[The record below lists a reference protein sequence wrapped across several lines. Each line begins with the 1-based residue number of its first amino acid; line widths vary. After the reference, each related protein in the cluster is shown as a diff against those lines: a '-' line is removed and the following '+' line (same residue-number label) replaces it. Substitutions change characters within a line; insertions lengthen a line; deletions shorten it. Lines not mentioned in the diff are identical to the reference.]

1 MLYILTKTCTFDI
14 YDYCK
19 TVLLLYV
26 LTKLV

>member
-1 MLYILTKTCTFDI
+1 MLYILTKTCTFDM

-26 LTKLV
+26 LKTLV